1 MIKIFDDWLLDM
13 YAWAE
18 ATGLVDEALEE
29 LTPEQLEQLIN
40 EYNNERKKD

>member
-18 ATGLVDEALEE
+18 ATGLVDEALED
-29 LTPEQLEQLIN
+29 LTEEQIEQLKN
-40 EYNNERKKD
+40 EYRNER